1 MKTHKLTRVCFKL
14 LIVTMIGLLTL
25 NSSLQNIFGE
35 TTDSEYWLTIE
46 DEVVDLDGRLS
57 LTYITAAQKFE
68 ITEKY
73 ANITEI
79 SVYLTYIDLANDGK
93 TPHGTVSIFTDDNGL
108 PGVPLSTIT
117 LEEKFGSLDLGVSI
131 GPTWI
136 DCLFANP
143 IMITQGLYWIVL
155 NDTGEQAFGS
165 WEWFTQDDLT
175 NGDSGDW
182 AAKATHTG
190 NWVLNP
196 FPPGDMLSKVKIVP
210 TSAPP
215 EIPPEEE
222 EDTYSYIFT
231 HPGNGK
237 WSYNLTIT
245 IEDSSAIILKS
256 NKQCKSKLSK
266 FTFETATFVVIHLP
280 DKTSGYTSDSSDK
293 IIYGMIR
300 CNIKSF
306 VTDFLLRI
314 ESSTST
320 FISLTIV
327 LKLVHHTPAKTISHN
342 TIITLTWDQWNLD
355 IN

>member
-1 MKTHKLTRVCFKL
+1 
-14 LIVTMIGLLTL
+14 MICLLTL
-25 NSSLQNIFGE
+25 NSSLLDIFGE

-46 DEVVDLDGRLS
+46 DEIEDLDGRLS

-68 ITEKY
+68 ITEEY

-79 SVYLTYIDLANDGK
+79 SVYLTYIDVAKDGK
-93 TPHGTVSIFTDDNGL
+93 TPHGTVSILTDDNGL
-108 PGVPLSTIT
+108 PGVPLSTTT
-117 LEEKFGSLDLGVSI
+117 LEEKFGPLDLGVSI

-136 DCLFANP
+136 NCLFATP
-143 IMITQGLYWIVL
+143 IMITQGSYWIVL

-165 WEWFTQDDLT
+165 WEWFTQDDMT

-182 AAKATHTG
+182 AAKASHTG
-190 NWVLNP
+190 SWVLNP
-196 FPPGDMLSKVKIVP
+196 FPPGDMLSKIKIVP
-210 TSAPP
+210 TNPPP
-215 EIPPEEE
+215 EIPPEE

-245 IEDSSAIILKS
+245 IEDSSAIITKSNRLYRSKS
-256 NKQCKSKLSK
+256 NKFSL
-266 FTFETATFVVIHLP
+266 ETATICVIHIP

-293 IIYGMIR
+293 VIYGMIR

-306 VTDFLLRI
+306 VEDFLLQI
-314 ESSTST
+314 EPSTST
-320 FISLTIV
+320 FISLTII
-327 LKLVHHTPAKTISHN
+327 LKLVHQTPTRTLSHN
-342 TIITLTWDQWNLD
+342 TVIILTWDHWNLG